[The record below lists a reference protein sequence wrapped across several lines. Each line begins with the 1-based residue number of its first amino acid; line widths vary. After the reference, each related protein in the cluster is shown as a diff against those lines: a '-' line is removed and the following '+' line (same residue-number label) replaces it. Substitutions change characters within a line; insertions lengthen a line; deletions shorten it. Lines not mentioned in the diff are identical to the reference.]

1 MEYIKKKSTY
11 SWMPTII
18 IHTTLTSPTI
28 RTCLEQIINHLR
40 LFISKKATMH
50 LPSLIVAVL
59 AIFLHST
66 TAYPGVVEVL
76 CEVADIIIPGLECKD
91 PVKPPE
97 DTRSPTETYGNH
109 EGSVSHYPDGTGKF
123 VRTDDKYDWPNGYS
137 CWTDLYYVESVQN
150 DTWYGSKGEID
161 CGNKTASCE
170 LGINNGVQTCNKWS
184 LGVLASAEVGIT
196 KDFFKISGSVTVTDE
211 WSKCEDL
218 TTLHKCVWTDKQ
230 CHAIWYGMSGR
241 IDYGYIRRRCNFQ
254 GGETATV
261 WSQDW
266 DITEKGEDLKIGCDA
281 SCDAQT
287 YPNP

>member
-1 MEYIKKKSTY
+1 MS
-11 SWMPTII
+11 TII

-28 RTCLEQIINHLR
+28 RTCLAQIINHLR

-59 AIFLHST
+59 AMFLHST
-66 TAYPGVVEVL
+66 IAYPGIGKFA
-76 CEVADIIIPGLECKD
+76 CEVADIIIPGVICEHKD
-91 PVKPPE
+91 PVKPPQ

-123 VRTDDKYDWPNGYS
+123 VRTDDNYDWPNGYK

-150 DTWYGSKGEID
+150 DTWYERQGKID
-161 CGNKTASCE
+161 CGSKSASCE
-170 LGINNGVQTCNKWS
+170 LGISNAVQTCNKWS
-184 LGVLASAEVGIT
+184 LSVLAGAEVGIIA
-196 KDFFKISGSVTVTDE
+196 DVFKISGSVTVTDE
-211 WSKCEDL
+211 WSKCEQI
-218 TTLHKCVWTDKQ
+218 TTDHKCTWDDKQ
-230 CHAIWYGMSGR
+230 CHAIWYGMSGK

-266 DITEKGEDLKIGCDA
+266 DITEKGEDFKIGCDA